1 MLSLKHYSYL
11 VIFFLFIVLF
21 TNPSHSLQIP
31 KGYPKCFKED
41 TAWKTNWCPLRGV
54 KLGHRLFIVDFT
66 SELQS
71 DQLAF
76 IKDYAFGRSIIEETK
91 PYHKISFV
99 RIDHKSASEQKPF
112 FMSCRMKTGEGN
124 FKETLEGINSICEGN
139 NVKTIYFNF
148 KAALALTSDDYSLI
162 EDAGTGPLNY
172 DKTIEMF
179 AKKHCLA
186 TKKKCNEQEIEELK
200 KQLYKHWDPRKFFPS
215 KFTEPPGSYI
225 YETLIEVLRNKEFDF
240 STKYPERELI
250 IASDLV
256 QIGPKDKSGKNK
268 FNLSHTNGYC
278 KPTPLAKHKYCGDL
292 KGLKK
297 NKVTKNYLEQTK
309 LDKKLLENLK
319 VKVLFLNHDCTRETN
334 PKAAESL
341 QKLWV
346 EIFNDMGIN
355 NVEWL
360 PQLDYAKP
368 KCK

>member
-1 MLSLKHYSYL
+1 MLLSKLSYL

-21 TNPSHSLQIP
+21 ANPSHSLQIP
-31 KGYPKCFKED
+31 KGYPLCFKTD
-41 TAWKTNWCPLRGV
+41 TDWRKTWCPIKGV
-54 KLGHRLFIVDFT
+54 KLGHRVFIVDFT
-66 SELQS
+66 SELQP
-71 DQLAF
+71 DQKAF
-76 IKDYAFGRSIIEETK
+76 IKDSAFGLSLIEETK

-139 NVKTIYFNF
+139 NVKAIHFNF
-148 KAALALTSDDYSLI
+148 KTSLALTSDDYSLI

-186 TKKKCNEQEIEELK
+186 TEKKCSEQEIEKLK
-200 KQLYKHWDPRKFFPS
+200 KQLYKHWDSQKFFPS
-215 KFTEPPGSYI
+215 KFTPPSGSYI

-240 STKYPERELI
+240 SNKYPERELI

-256 QIGPKDKSGKNK
+256 QISKRFS
-268 FNLSHTNGYC
+268 LSHTKGYC
-278 KPTPLAKHKYCGDL
+278 KPKVLVTQKKKYCGDL
-292 KGLKK
+292 KGLLK
-297 NKVTKNYLEQTK
+297 NKVTRNYLEQTK

-319 VKVLFLNHDCTRETN
+319 VKVLFLNHNYSCETN
-334 PKAAESL
+334 PKAAESM

-346 EIFNDMGIN
+346 ELFNYMGIS
-355 NVEWL
+355 NVKWVW
-360 PQLDYAKP
+360 QLDPNTKP
-368 KCK
+368 NCK

>member
-1 MLSLKHYSYL
+1 MLLRKHSYL

-21 TNPSHSLQIP
+21 ANPSHSLQIP
-31 KGYPKCFKED
+31 KGYPLCFKTD
-41 TAWKTNWCPLRGV
+41 TDWRKTWCPIKGV
-54 KLGHRLFIVDFT
+54 KLGHRVFIVDFT
-66 SELQS
+66 SELQP
-71 DQLAF
+71 DQKAF
-76 IKDYAFGRSIIEETK
+76 IKDSAFGLSLIEETK

-139 NVKTIYFNF
+139 NVKAIHFNF
-148 KAALALTSDDYSLI
+148 KTSLALTSDDYSLI

-179 AKKHCLA
+179 AKKHCLT

-200 KQLYKHWDPRKFFPS
+200 KQLYIHWDSRKFFPS
-215 KFTEPPGSYI
+215 KYTPPSGSYI

-240 STKYPERELI
+240 SNKYPERELI

-256 QIGPKDKSGKNK
+256 QISNK
-268 FNLSHTNGYC
+268 FSLSHTKGYC
-278 KPTPLAKHKYCGDL
+278 KPKIFANQKKKYCGDL

-319 VKVLFLNHDCTRETN
+319 VKVLFLNHNYSCETN
-334 PKAAESL
+334 PKAAESM
-341 QKLWV
+341 QKLWD
-346 EIFNDMGIN
+346 EIFNDMGIS
-355 NVEWL
+355 NVEWVW
-360 PQLDYAKP
+360 QLDPNIKP
-368 KCK
+368 SC